1 MIPIILSGGSGSRL
15 WPLSRKSR
23 PKQFMPLLGNKT
35 MLQHTLERLPPGS
48 VDPILV
54 CNQDHCFIVDDQLQ
68 QINRKAQVVIVE
80 PMGRNTAPALAL
92 AAMYVVNGSGNG
104 SGTGH
109 AGNEADEILLVL
121 PADHHIGEIAKF
133 HAVLKQAEESAR
145 AGHLVLFGIR
155 PTCPETGYGYVRSG
169 TKLDELNAATA
180 TYNVA
185 EFVEKPDRATAERY
199 LSSGDYLWN
208 SGIFVLHARV
218 YLNELKRLRPDI
230 YAACRKAFDGI
241 RYESGFARVSA
252 ESFSRC
258 PSESIDYA
266 VMEHTDRAV
275 VVALNAG
282 WNDVGTW
289 SALWDI
295 QEKNE
300 HQNVF
305 KGDVVAHESER
316 CLVAADGRLVSLL
329 GVSDLVVVDTR
340 DAILIAHR
348 DRVQDVKELV
358 GRLDN
363 LGRTE
368 TSSHREV
375 NMPWGSYDSV
385 DRGERFQ
392 VKRIRV
398 KAGGRLSLQKHH
410 HRAEHW
416 IVVQGTALVTCG
428 DRQFLLSENES
439 TYIPIGEIHRLENP
453 GKVPLEI
460 IEVQSGCY
468 LGEDDIVR
476 LEDSY
481 GRAGSIKSGKSGGEP
496 ADEDA
501 GDDPDNIIT
510 VLPVTA
516 GMPFSN
522 PVSR

>member
-23 PKQFMPLLGNKT
+23 PKQFMPLIGTKT
-35 MLQHTLERLPPGS
+35 MLQHTIERLPEGS

-68 QINRKAQVVIVE
+68 QINRRSQVVIVE
-80 PMGRNTAPALAL
+80 PVGRNTAPALAL
-92 AAMYVVNGSGNG
+92 AAMYVVNGSEAGR
-104 SGTGH
+104 

-121 PADHHIGEIAKF
+121 PADHHIGETATF

-145 AGHLVLFGIR
+145 AGRLVLFGIR
-155 PTCPETGYGYVRSG
+155 PTHPETGYGYVRSG
-169 TKLDELNAATA
+169 ARVDGAEAAI
-180 TYNVA
+180 YSVA
-185 EFVEKPDRATAERY
+185 QFVEKPDRAKAENY
-199 LSSGDYLWN
+199 LAAGDYLWN
-208 SGIFVLHARV
+208 SGIFMLHARV
-218 YLNELKRLRPDI
+218 YLAELKRLRPDI
-230 YAACRKAFDGI
+230 YAACKNAFDNI
-241 RYESGFARVSA
+241 RYESGFAHVP
-252 ESFSRC
+252 ESFAHC
-258 PSESIDYA
+258 PSDSIDYA

-275 VVALNAG
+275 VVALDAG

-300 HQNVF
+300 EQNVF
-305 KGDVVAHESER
+305 KGDVVAHASR
-316 CLVAADGRLVSLL
+316 GCLVAADGRLVSLL

-340 DAILIAHR
+340 DAVLIAHR

-358 GRLDN
+358 GRLDG
-363 LGRTE
+363 LGRAE
-368 TSSHREV
+368 TSLHREV
-375 NMPWGSYDSV
+375 SRPWGSYDSV

-398 KAGGRLSLQKHH
+398 KPGGRLSLQKHH

-428 DRQFLLSENES
+428 ERQFLLSENES

-453 GKVPLEI
+453 GKIPLEI

-476 LEDSY
+476 LEDNY
-481 GRAGSIKSGKSGGEP
+481 GRAPVPAAVEEP
-496 ADEDA
+496 ADDA
-501 GDDPDNIIT
+501 DSIIT

-516 GMPFSN
+516 VGAPLSS
-522 PVSR
+522 PAGR

>member
-1 MIPIILSGGSGSRL
+1 MIPIILSGGNGSRL

-35 MLQHTLERLPPGS
+35 MLQHTLERLPS
-48 VDPILV
+48 ASADPILV
-54 CNQDHCFIVDDQLQ
+54 CNQDHCFIVEEQLQ
-68 QINRKAQVVIVE
+68 QINRKPQVVIVE
-80 PMGRNTAPALAL
+80 PVGRNTAPALAL
-92 AAMYVVNGSGNG
+92 AAMYAVNG
-104 SGTGH
+104 TTAVR

-121 PADHHIGEIAKF
+121 PSDHYIAQVGAF
-133 HAVLKQAEESAR
+133 HAALKQAEESAK

-169 TKLDELNAATA
+169 AQLDAAT
-180 TYNVA
+180 YRVA
-185 EFVEKPDRATAERY
+185 EFVEKPNQEKAAQY
-199 LSSGDYLWN
+199 LDAGDYLWN
-208 SGIFVLHARV
+208 SGIFMLHART
-218 YLNELKRLRPDI
+218 YLAELKRLRPDI
-230 YAACRKAFDGI
+230 YAACRKSFEGI
-241 RYESGFARVSA
+241 RYESGFAHVPA
-252 ESFSRC
+252 ESFARC
-258 PSESIDYA
+258 PSDSIDYA

-275 VVALNAG
+275 MVALDAG

-295 QEKNE
+295 QQKNGD
-300 HQNVF
+300 QNVF
-305 KGDVVAHESER
+305 QGDVVAHASQR
-316 CLVAADGRLVSLL
+316 CFVAADGRLISLL
-329 GVSDLVVVDTR
+329 GVNDLVVVDTP
-340 DAILIAHR
+340 DAVLIAHR

-358 GRLDN
+358 GRLDT

-368 TSSHREV
+368 TSTHREV
-375 NMPWGSYDSV
+375 NRPWGSYDSV

-416 IVVQGTALVTCG
+416 VVVQGTALVTCG
-428 DRQFLLSENES
+428 EKQFLLSENES
-439 TYIPIGEIHRLENP
+439 TYIPIGEVHRLENP

-481 GRAGSIKSGKSGGEP
+481 GRVSPVEQ
-496 ADEDA
+496 
-501 GDDPDNIIT
+501 DDPDGIVT

-516 GMPFSN
+516 AATPFSN
-522 PVSR
+522 PAHR

>member
-23 PKQFMPLLGNKT
+23 PKQFMPLLGEKT
-35 MLQHTLERLPPGS
+35 MLQHTLERLPTGAA
-48 VDPILV
+48 DPILV
-54 CNQDHCFIVDDQLQ
+54 CNREHCFLVDEQLQ
-68 QINRKAQVVIVE
+68 QIDRRARVVIVE
-80 PMGRNTAPALAL
+80 PVGRNTAPALAL
-92 AAMYVVNGSGNG
+92 AAMYVVNASDD
-104 SGTGH
+104 
-109 AGNEADEILLVL
+109 AGRADNEVDEILLVL
-121 PADHHIGEIAKF
+121 PSDHYIGQTAAF
-133 HAVLKQAEESAR
+133 HSVLKQAEQSAR

-155 PTCPETGYGYVRSG
+155 PTHPETGYGYVRAGSALEG
-169 TKLDELNAATA
+169 TGVS

-185 EFVEKPDRATAERY
+185 EFVEKPDRAAAERY
-199 LSSGDYLWN
+199 LAAGDYLWN
-208 SGIFVLHARV
+208 SGIFMLHARV
-218 YLNELKRLRPDI
+218 YLQELRRLRPDI
-230 YAACRKAFDGI
+230 YAACGHAFEEM
-241 RYESGFARVSA
+241 RYESGFARVPA
-252 ESFSRC
+252 EAFARC
-258 PSESIDYA
+258 PSDSIDYA
-266 VMEHTDRAV
+266 VMERTDRAV
-275 VVALNAG
+275 VMALDAG

-300 HQNVF
+300 DQNVF
-305 KGDVVAHESER
+305 KGDVVAHASER

-340 DAILIAHR
+340 DAVLIAHR

-358 GRLDN
+358 GRLEN
-363 LGRTE
+363 LGRAE

-375 NMPWGSYDSV
+375 SRPWGSYDSV

-398 KAGGRLSLQKHH
+398 KPGGRLSLQKHH

-416 IVVQGTALVTCG
+416 VVVRGTALVTCG
-428 DRQFLLSENES
+428 ERQFLLSENES
-439 TYIPIGEIHRLENP
+439 THIPVGEIHRLENP

-476 LEDSY
+476 LEDNY
-481 GRAGSIKSGKSGGEP
+481 GRAVAAT
-496 ADEDA
+496 ADEP
-501 GDDPDNIIT
+501 GDSENIVT

-516 GMPFSN
+516 GLPLSS
-522 PVSR
+522 PAGR

>member
-35 MLQHTLERLPPGS
+35 MLQHTLERLPS
-48 VDPILV
+48 ASADPILV
-54 CNQDHCFIVDDQLQ
+54 CNQDHCFIVEEQLQ

-92 AAMYVVNGSGNG
+92 AAMYVVNGTTAGW
-104 SGTGH
+104 

-121 PADHHIGEIAKF
+121 PSDHYIGEIGAF
-133 HAVLKQAEESAR
+133 HAALKQAEESAR

-169 TKLDELNAATA
+169 EQLDAAT
-180 TYNVA
+180 YRVA
-185 EFVEKPDRATAERY
+185 EFVEKPDQEKAESY
-199 LSSGDYLWN
+199 LAAGDYLWN
-208 SGIFVLHARV
+208 SGIFMLNART
-218 YLNELKRLRPDI
+218 YLDELKRLRPDI
-230 YAACRKAFDGI
+230 HAASRRAFDGI
-241 RYESGFARVSA
+241 RYESGCAHVPAEAFA
-252 ESFSRC
+252 RC
-258 PSESIDYA
+258 PSDSIDYA

-275 VVALNAG
+275 MVALDAR

-295 QEKNE
+295 QQKNGDE
-300 HQNVF
+300 NVF
-305 KGDVVAHESER
+305 KGDVVAHASRR
-316 CLVAADGRLVSLL
+316 CYVAADGRLVSLL
-329 GVSDLVVVDTR
+329 GVNDLIVVDTP
-340 DAILIAHR
+340 DAVLIAHR
-348 DRVQDVKELV
+348 DRVQEVKELV
-358 GRLDN
+358 GQLDT

-368 TSSHREV
+368 TSTHREV
-375 NMPWGSYDSV
+375 NRPWGTYDSV

-416 IVVQGTALVTCG
+416 VVVQGTALVTCG
-428 DRQFLLSENES
+428 DKQFLLSENES
-439 TYIPIGEIHRLENP
+439 TYIPIGEVHRLENP

-481 GRAGSIKSGKSGGEP
+481 GRVSPLEQ
-496 ADEDA
+496 
-501 GDDPDNIIT
+501 DDSEGVVT

-516 GMPFSN
+516 AKGTPFSS
-522 PVSR
+522 PAHR

>member
-15 WPLSRKSR
+15 WPMSRKSR
-23 PKQFMPLLGNKT
+23 PKQFMPLLGDKT
-35 MLQHTLERLPPGS
+35 MLQHTLERLPQAG

-54 CNQDHCFIVDDQLQ
+54 CNQDHCFIVEEQLQ
-68 QINRKAQVVIVE
+68 QINRRAQVVIVE
-80 PMGRNTAPALAL
+80 PVGRNTAPALAL
-92 AAMYVVNGSGNG
+92 AAMYAVNEADS
-104 SGTGH
+104 SH

-121 PADHHIGEIAKF
+121 PADHYIGQIDRF

-169 TKLDELNAATA
+169 AQLDAG
-180 TYNVA
+180 TYSVA
-185 EFVEKPDRATAERY
+185 EFVEKPDRQTAEGY
-199 LSSGDYLWN
+199 LSAGGYLWN
-208 SGIFVLHARV
+208 SGIFMLHARV
-218 YLNELKRLRPDI
+218 YLAELKRLRPDI
-230 YAACRKAFDGI
+230 YAACRNSFDGI
-241 RYESGFARVSA
+241 LYESGFARLP
-252 ESFSRC
+252 ESFAGC

-275 VVALNAG
+275 VVALDAG
-282 WNDVGTW
+282 WNDLGTW
-289 SALWDI
+289 SALWDV
-295 QEKNE
+295 QEKNAE
-300 HQNVF
+300 QNVF
-305 KGDVVAHESER
+305 KGDVVAHESLR

-340 DAILIAHR
+340 DAVLIAHR

-358 GRLDN
+358 GRLDG
-363 LGRTE
+363 LGRSE
-368 TSSHREV
+368 TGTHREV
-375 NMPWGSYDSV
+375 NRPWGSYDAV

-439 TYIPIGEIHRLENP
+439 TYIPIGEVHRLENP

-481 GRAGSIKSGKSGGEP
+481 GRAGPVER
-496 ADEDA
+496 DA
-501 GDDPDNIIT
+501 AENVVT

-516 GMPFSN
+516 ATPFSS
-522 PVSR
+522 PAHR